1 MEEDQQYEERKTPAG
16 FLVKVRLAKLT
27 YVVFTPK
34 GPEVPKGA
42 KNNSIIVPVP
52 RVVFLGDD
60 FNLSPF
66 RLKQFIL
73 ILAVIVTSFLLLFI
87 TIIL

>member
-1 MEEDQQYEERKTPAG
+1 MNLDEKDHQYEERKTPEG
-16 FLVKVRLAKLT
+16 FLVKVRLSKMT

-52 RVVFLGDD
+52 RVVFWERTSI
-60 FNLSPF
+60 FP
-66 RLKQFIL
+66 IL
-73 ILAVIVTSFLLLFI
+73 EWEI
-87 TIIL
+87 